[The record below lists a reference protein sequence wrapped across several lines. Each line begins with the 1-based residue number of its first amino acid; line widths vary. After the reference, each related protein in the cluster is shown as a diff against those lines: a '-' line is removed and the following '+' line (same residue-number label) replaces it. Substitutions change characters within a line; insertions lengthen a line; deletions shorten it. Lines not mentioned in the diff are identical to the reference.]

1 MEQTVCWLQYI
12 ACIININKVMDY
24 GFLVQLPMWRFQAH
38 RVVLFAIGI
47 LYAYLKKLQM
57 NLKELLDL

>member
-1 MEQTVCWLQYI
+1 MEQTVCLLQYI
-12 ACIININKVMDY
+12 ACIISINKVMY
-24 GFLVQLPMWRFQAH
+24 YVVLVQLPMWRFQAH
-38 RVVLFAIGI
+38 YVVLFAIGI